1 MSKFSFT
8 KIVDIDRDKFF
19 AISTNYEKFTEI
31 LPEYFLDLKIIESEG
46 NVTKVFETLKF
57 LGKTVNVTTEHV
69 IEKPDRHIVKMLDG
83 QAKDTIFDE
92 KYEKVGDKTK
102 VTIEV
107 DFVLSGGL
115 KILGMFAKSK
125 IESSM
130 KMVLDEFANYA
141 KKQSQCRK
149 MFLYQWMCQYST
161 VCCRISSNSIAY
173 CRVTHKKQT
182 IDIGNRMWHFVFPY

>member
-8 KIVDIDRDKFF
+8 KIVDIDRDEFF

-57 LGKTVNVTTEHV
+57 LGKTVNVTTEHIV
-69 IEKPDRHIVKMLDG
+69 EKPDRHIVKMLDG
-83 QAKDTIFDE
+83 QAKGTIFDE
-92 KYEKVGDKTK
+92 RYEKVGDKTK

-115 KILGMFAKSK
+115 KILAMFAKNK

-130 KMVLDEFANYA
+130 KIVLDEFANYA
-141 KKQSQCRK
+141 KKHSQ
-149 MFLYQWMCQYST
+149 
-161 VCCRISSNSIAY
+161 
-173 CRVTHKKQT
+173 
-182 IDIGNRMWHFVFPY
+182 

>member
-57 LGKTVNVTTEHV
+57 LGKTVNVTTEHIV
-69 IEKPDRHIVKMLDG
+69 EKPDRHIVKMLDG
-83 QAKDTIFDE
+83 QAKGTIFDE

-115 KILGMFAKSK
+115 KILAMFAKNK

-130 KMVLDEFANYA
+130 KIVLDEFANYA
-141 KKQSQCRK
+141 KKHSQ
-149 MFLYQWMCQYST
+149 
-161 VCCRISSNSIAY
+161 
-173 CRVTHKKQT
+173 
-182 IDIGNRMWHFVFPY
+182 